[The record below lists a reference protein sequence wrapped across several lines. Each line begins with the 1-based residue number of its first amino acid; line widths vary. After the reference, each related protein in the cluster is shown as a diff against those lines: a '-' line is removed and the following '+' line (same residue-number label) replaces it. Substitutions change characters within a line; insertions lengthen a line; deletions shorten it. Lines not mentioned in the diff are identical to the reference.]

1 MKKIVIL
8 GAGTGG
14 TMMANHLVKKIN
26 KKEWSITIIDQ
37 ETKHYYQA
45 GYIFIP
51 FGMETKRTLT
61 KEIKQF
67 LPKEVEHLTIRV
79 DLIKPE
85 ENKIVLIDGKEL
97 FYDILIAAT
106 GCRIVP
112 SEVEGMDGEG
122 WMRDIFDFY
131 TVEGS
136 TALAEKLK
144 IWEGGNL
151 VVHTAEMPIKCP
163 VAPLE
168 FAFLS
173 DWFLTKQGKRSA
185 TKLIYVTPL
194 SGAFTKEKT
203 SKILGHLLES
213 KNIEIVPDFAV
224 EKIDP
229 ANRILRSFDGIE
241 VKYDL
246 LVTIPTN
253 MGDELYEKSG
263 MGDELNFIPT
273 EKHTLQS
280 KKHKNIFVI
289 GDATDLPTSKAGSVV
304 HAQSEV
310 LTKNILK
317 FIDGKELLPDFD
329 GHANCFI
336 ESGYGKGFLLD
347 FNYDVDPA
355 EGTFPVPGLGPF
367 SLLKETRLNHLGKLS
382 AKWIYWNIFL
392 KGIKIPFITSKLNMK
407 GKKF

>member
-1 MKKIVIL
+1 MVVITL
-8 GAGTGG
+8 
-14 TMMANHLVKKIN
+14 
-26 KKEWSITIIDQ
+26 S
-37 ETKHYYQA
+37 TKL
-45 GYIFIP
+45 
-51 FGMETKRTLT
+51 E
-61 KEIKQF
+61 
-67 LPKEVEHLTIRV
+67 
-79 DLIKPE
+79 
-85 ENKIVLIDGKEL
+85 
-97 FYDILIAAT
+97 
-106 GCRIVP
+106 
-112 SEVEGMDGEG
+112 
-122 WMRDIFDFY
+122 
-131 TVEGS
+131 
-136 TALAEKLK
+136 
-144 IWEGGNL
+144 
-151 VVHTAEMPIKCP
+151 
-163 VAPLE
+163 LE

-173 DWFLTKQGKRSA
+173 DWFLTKQGKRSS

-203 SKILGHLLES
+203 SKILGHLLEK

-229 ANRILRSFDGIE
+229 AERILRSFDGME

-263 MGDELNFIPT
+263 IGDELNFIPT

-280 KKHKNIFVI
+280 KKHENIFVI
-289 GDATDLPTSKAGSVV
+289 GDASDLPTSKAGSVA
-304 HAQSEV
+304 HAQGEV
-310 LTKNILK
+310 LTKNILRY
-317 FIDGKELLPDFD
+317 IDGKELLADFD

-382 AKWIYWNIFL
+382 AKWIYWHIFL
-392 KGIKIPFITSKLNMK
+392 KGIKIPFITSKLNLK